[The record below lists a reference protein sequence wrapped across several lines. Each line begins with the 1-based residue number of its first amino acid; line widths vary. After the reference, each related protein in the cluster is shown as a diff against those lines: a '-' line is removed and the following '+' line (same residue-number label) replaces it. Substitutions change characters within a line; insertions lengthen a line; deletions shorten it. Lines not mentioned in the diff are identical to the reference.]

1 MRILVLSLLLMTL
14 TAAGLLN
21 ARTAFATGADTTTQP
36 AATVLG
42 EEVHTGDADEMQQ
55 TLLTRLFG
63 RYADEHGI
71 KVSDAEIDAY
81 FESMERGMRAQGLT
95 AEDELS
101 PREAAQ
107 VRQMRR
113 DMGRAMIRQWKLNR
127 ALHEQYGGRVI
138 FQQLGPEPLDAYRQ
152 YLEERQAAGDFKIHD
167 KALEAQ
173 FWRYFTDD
181 SMHDFY
187 EPERGAQ
194 AFASPPWEQRTK
206 SH

>member
-1 MRILVLSLLLMTL
+1 
-14 TAAGLLN
+14 
-21 ARTAFATGADTTTQP
+21 
-36 AATVLG
+36 
-42 EEVHTGDADEMQQ
+42 MQQ

-71 KVSDAEIDAY
+71 EVSDAEIDAY
-81 FESMERGMRAQGLT
+81 VELMERGMRAQGLT
-95 AEDELS
+95 AEDDLS
-101 PREAAQ
+101 PQEAAQ

-127 ALHEQYGGRVI
+127 ALYEQYGGRVI
-138 FQQLGPEPLDAYRQ
+138 YQQLGPEPLDAYRQ

-167 KALEAQ
+167 KALEEQ

-187 EPERGAQ
+187 EPDRAEQ
-194 AFASPPWEQRTK
+194 AIASPPWEPRTE